1 MKKRNWYLTFGLVL
15 SAVMLCYMVLGFF
28 WTPHDPGMLS
38 ASDKLASPSLSHP
51 FGCDQLGRDV
61 LSRALD
67 GAGTTLIIALAV
79 VLMGFV
85 LGILIGSLCGYY
97 GGMVDAVE
105 YVSKLNFVDPKKIGV
120 TGHSMG
126 GGYADK
132 TANYYTGLEQEALAN
147 GAAPEEAAPAADPNA
162 VRELYV
168 EWKG

>member
-28 WTPHDPGMLS
+28 WTPHDPGKLS

-79 VLMGFV
+79 VL
-85 LGILIGSLCGYY
+85 ILFFQQTIAIESI
-97 GGMVDAVE
+97 
-105 YVSKLNFVDPKKIGV
+105 F
-120 TGHSMG
+120 
-126 GGYADK
+126 
-132 TANYYTGLEQEALAN
+132 
-147 GAAPEEAAPAADPNA
+147 
-162 VRELYV
+162 
-168 EWKG
+168 